1 VLFALLIAC
10 QSAEPSWSGMFSAQ
24 ATNPDCPPV
33 ADAQGSTDVEPEAS
47 SPFGKKPQICID
59 DPFACD
65 SEGNILPEEPE
76 LVEVEIEE
84 PEVLIEVVPEPE
96 PEPIQ
101 AIEPELPPAEGLAT
115 QAAWGVRLL
124 QTMPSAQPPRAA
136 LGLPDGSEI
145 IVSPGSMLPEPGIIV
160 ISVSADKA
168 QLAKVEPQ
176 GDHAKIETMTLF
188 AQY

>member
-1 VLFALLIAC
+1 MLFALLIAC
-10 QSAEPSWSGMFSAQ
+10 QSAEPSWSGMFSAV

-33 ADAQGSTDVEPEAS
+33 AEGAPATEPAAD
-47 SPFGKKPQICID
+47 PFGKKPQICID

-65 SEGNILPEEPE
+65 SEGKVLPEEPA
-76 LVEVEIEE
+76 VAEVEPEQEE
-84 PEVLIEVVPEPE
+84 EVLIEVQPEPE
-96 PEPIQ
+96 PEPFQ
-101 AIEPELPPAEGLAT
+101 APEVQLPPAEGLAT

-124 QTMPSAQPPRAA
+124 QTMPNAQPPRAA

-145 IVSPGSMLPEPGIIV
+145 VVSPGSMLPQAGIIV

-176 GDHAKIETMTLF
+176 GDHANIETLTLF
-188 AQY
+188 AQF

>member
-1 VLFALLIAC
+1 MLFALLIAC
-10 QSAEPSWSGMFSAQ
+10 QSAEPSWSGMFSAS

-33 ADAQGSTDVEPEAS
+33 AEGAPETEPVNS
-47 SPFGKKPQICID
+47 DPFGKKPQICID

-65 SEGNILPEEPE
+65 SDGNILPEEPE
-76 LVEVEIEE
+76 VVEV
-84 PEVLIEVVPEPE
+84 EPE
-96 PEPIQ
+96 PELFQ
-101 AIEPELPPAEGLAT
+101 APEVELAPAEGLAT

-124 QTMPSAQPPRAA
+124 QTMPNAQPPRAA
-136 LGLPDGSEI
+136 LGLPDGTEI
-145 IVSPGSMLPEPGIIV
+145 VVSPGSMLPQAGIIV

-176 GDHAKIETMTLF
+176 GDHANIETMTLF

>member
-1 VLFALLIAC
+1 MLFALLIAC
-10 QSAEPSWSGMFSAQ
+10 QSAEPSWSGMFSAS

-33 ADAQGSTDVEPEAS
+33 AEGAPETEPVNS
-47 SPFGKKPQICID
+47 DPFGKKPQICID

-65 SEGNILPEEPE
+65 SDGNILPEEPE
-76 LVEVEIEE
+76 VVEVEPE
-84 PEVLIEVVPEPE
+84 PELEVLIEVEPEPE
-96 PEPIQ
+96 PELFQ
-101 AIEPELPPAEGLAT
+101 APEVELAPAEGLAT

-124 QTMPSAQPPRAA
+124 QTMPNAQPPRAA
-136 LGLPDGSEI
+136 LGLPDGTEI
-145 IVSPGSMLPEPGIIV
+145 VVSPGSMLPQAGIIV

-176 GDHAKIETMTLF
+176 GDHANIETMTLF

>member
-1 VLFALLIAC
+1 MLFALLIAC
-10 QSAEPSWSGMFSAQ
+10 QSAEPSWSGMFSAV
-24 ATNPDCPPV
+24 ATEPDCPPV
-33 ADAQGSTDVEPEAS
+33 AGADEAPETAADPAS
-47 SPFGKKPQICID
+47 AFGKKPQICIE

-65 SEGNILPEEPE
+65 SEGNILD
-76 LVEVEIEE
+76 EE
-84 PEVLIEVVPEPE
+84 PEVVEVEPE
-96 PEPIQ
+96 PEPVEEPVLIEVRP
-101 AIEPELPPAEGLAT
+101 EPEEADLPEAQGLAT

-145 IVSPGSMLPEPGIIV
+145 VVSPGSMLPEAGIIV

-176 GDHAKIETMTLF
+176 GDHANIETMTLF

>member
-1 VLFALLIAC
+1 MLFALLIAC
-10 QSAEPSWSGMFSAQ
+10 QSAEPSWSGLFSAQ

-33 ADAQGSTDVEPEAS
+33 AAAEGVTGGEPDTS
-47 SPFGKKPQICID
+47 SPFGKKPQVCID

-65 SEGNILPEEPE
+65 SEGNVLPDEPAV
-76 LVEVEIEE
+76 VEVEE

-96 PEPIQ
+96 PEPLQ
-101 AIEPELPPAEGLAT
+101 VIEPELPPAEGLAT

-136 LGLPDGSEI
+136 LGLPDGTEI
-145 IVSPGSMLPEPGIIV
+145 IVSPGSMLPQAGIIV

-168 QLAKVEPQ
+168 QLAKIEPQ